1 MSLSHVYGQYSIFL
15 VRYYVK
21 KKKLKSFI
29 VLQVSTNLAIK
40 KSLYL
45 TVLVSQKS
53 EYGFTGYSAEGF
65 KRLHSGSWP
74 DNREESASKIIWV
87 TGRSH
92 FLVTV

>member
-21 KKKLKSFI
+21 KKLKSF
-29 VLQVSTNLAIK
+29 VALQVSTNLAIK